1 MSYRDVD
8 LHGPNGDEV
17 DVEFFTTKHRMQIG
31 KIDRNLPFKR
41 ATEHPFRDI
50 GGDSVNA
57 LLHGV
62 HYPSMQP
69 HQF

>member
-17 DVEFFTTKHRMQIG
+17 DVEFFTMEHRMQIEE
-31 KIDRNLPFKR
+31 IDCNLPFIR
-41 ATEHPFRDI
+41 ATEHPFREI
-50 GGDSVNA
+50 GGNSVNA

-62 HYPSMQP
+62 HDPSMQP
-69 HQF
+69 HQV